1 MSFFTCVNLQRNAG
15 GNSQQS
21 CGNRIIMAF
30 PHIFKRVNS
39 VNQNSKG
46 FTLMEM
52 IVVMAI
58 VLMLALLVYSV
69 TVKAIKKGEGI
80 QCISQMRQ
88 LGIGLSMYLQDYGRY
103 PDAVRYAPHNE
114 KGSIIDC
121 LADYIDNTKVFV
133 CPSCDES
140 FKQAGLSYIYNTEA
154 KANTTT
160 NQWLLVDARL
170 PGSPNPHL
178 GDRATVLWSDGHAE
192 VEEVVLPE

>member
-1 MSFFTCVNLQRNAG
+1 MMVSLNIL
-15 GNSQQS
+15 
-21 CGNRIIMAF
+21 
-30 PHIFKRVNS
+30 KRVNS
-39 VNQNSKG
+39 VNQNSKS
-46 FTLMEM
+46 FTLIEM

-58 VLMLALLVYSV
+58 ILMLALLVYSV

-88 LGIGLSMYLQDYGRY
+88 LGIALAMYLQDYGRY
-103 PDAVRYAPHNE
+103 PDAVRYASQNE
-114 KGSIIDC
+114 GGSIIDC
-121 LADYIDNTKVFV
+121 LANYIDNTKVFV
-133 CPSCDES
+133 CPSCEET

-154 KANTTT
+154 KANITT